1 PGPHGRGGRH
11 PHPGSRR
18 AQRARPAHSRDALRP
33 GNRRPAARARRANPR
48 LPQERRRRGALAP
61 ASLKTLGRAAL
72 LAVGATL
79 IAAAVSLVGGASVTA
94 LDWSVYDRW
103 LRSRAPV
110 ADTPRLVIVARD
122 PSSEA
127 RFGARP
133 VPAFG
138 LALVSALT
146 GPAAGDLRMAVD
158 ARGRTLVDF
167 AGGAW
172 PRGVQVVPFLEVWSA
187 IEQGHADR
195 IQTLANENAVL
206 VVAEPTR
213 ATLRTPVGEM
223 SPIAVQAHF
232 ARGLLA
238 GSRLREASPVATA
251 GVALALAAL
260 AAWVLSATRWWVGLA
275 GAVVLAG
282 AYAAALPM
290 ALATT
295 GLVL

>member
-1 PGPHGRGGRH
+1 
-11 PHPGSRR
+11 
-18 AQRARPAHSRDALRP
+18 
-33 GNRRPAARARRANPR
+33 
-48 LPQERRRRGALAP
+48 
-61 ASLKTLGRAAL
+61 
-72 LAVGATL
+72 
-79 IAAAVSLVGGASVTA
+79 
-94 LDWSVYDRW
+94 
-103 LRSRAPV
+103 
-110 ADTPRLVIVARD
+110 
-122 PSSEA
+122 
-127 RFGARP
+127 
-133 VPAFG
+133 
-138 LALVSALT
+138 
-146 GPAAGDLRMAVD
+146 MAVD

-295 GLVL
+295 GLVLPVVTPLGATALAALGGLVAGQLASGARIRRLEDENARVRETLVRNESAVESLEEDLDAARAVVARSTGAERDRALAAADPDRRRAGHGQGAVRARGPPSEPARGPAVRRRQHGRDPARAVRERAVRPRQGRLHGRRGRASRLLRAG